1 MGERR
6 PSAADP
12 PELVLETDTGSTV
25 MSPSRDYHVGRDPL
39 SDIVLDD
46 TRVSWHHAVLHAELD
61 HWTIE
66 DEHSTNGTYAEGRR
80 IQEWDVGPGSV
91 IRFGN
96 VTDGPRAVLVGRAPP
111 ERAPAERPSCVS
123 MPSATGTFRRPT
135 TVRPLPAR
143 TVRIGRADDNDV
155 VIDDLVVS
163 RRHAELRVL
172 ADGTYEIV
180 DLGSHNGTYLNGQP
194 VARAPVAPGDIVG
207 VGHRA
212 YCLVGDELQEYV
224 DTGEVSL
231 DVQGLTVTVD
241 RGRKTLLDQVS
252 FPVGEKCLL
261 AVVGPS
267 GAGKSTLLNALT
279 GLRPADGGTVL
290 YDGRDLY
297 RDYAELR
304 QRIGLVPQDDILH
317 AQLTVRRALGYAA
330 ELRFPQDTEK
340 AERRARVDEV
350 IRELG
355 LEQRVDQ
362 PIHSLSG
369 GQRKRVSVALELL
382 TKPSLLFLDEPTSG
396 LDPGMDRSVMH
407 MLRGLADDGRTV
419 VVVTHSVL
427 SLDVCDRLLVLA
439 PGGRIAYYGPPRD
452 ALSFFGFTQWPE
464 AFEAFEGDR
473 DREWARDY
481 RDSPFHQQYIANSS
495 VQPFP
500 GPLAPAGAPAPV
512 SFAPPPKPQSW
523 GSQLRTLVRRYAA
536 ALGADRTFLAIMIA
550 LPFVM
555 GAMARALAGSRLT
568 QETAMN
574 ALLILCVGGVLT
586 GAANAVRE
594 LVKERVIYRRER
606 AVGLSRSAYLMSK
619 VVVLGTITV
628 LQAVVLT
635 LVALLGVDLNAPGG
649 HGVLLPPLVEVIL
662 AVALLAFTAMM
673 LGLLVSALV
682 RKEEVTMPLLV
693 LLAIVQVVFCGAL
706 LKLNGV
712 PGVEQLAW
720 LVPSRWALGG
730 MAGTIGLGRIVP
742 GELTTDP
749 LFEHSAGVWLLN
761 MGMLV
766 VLSAVFGYAVARLL
780 RRHEPAVMRK

>member
-1 MGERR
+1 MGER
-6 PSAADP
+6 SAVPD
-12 PELVLETDTGSTV
+12 LVLETETGSTL
-25 MSPSRDYHVGRDPL
+25 MTPDHEYHVGRDPL
-39 SDIVLDD
+39 SDIVIEDA
-46 TRVSWHHAVLHAELD
+46 RVSWHHAVLRPGTD
-61 HWTIE
+61 HWTLE
-66 DEHSTNGTYAEGRR
+66 DENSTNGTYADGRR
-80 IQEWDVGPGSV
+80 VHEWDVGAGSV
-91 IRFGN
+91 IHFGAPS
-96 VTDGPRAVLVGRAPP
+96 DGPRAVLADRPPPAP
-111 ERAPAERPSCVS
+111 ERPSVVS
-123 MPSATGTFRRPT
+123 APAATGTFRRPT
-135 TVRPLPAR
+135 SVRPLPSR
-143 TVRIGRADDNDV
+143 TVRIGRSGDNDLV
-155 VIDDLVVS
+155 VDDLGVS
-163 RRHAELRVL
+163 RRHAELRAL
-172 ADGTYEIV
+172 PDGTYEIV
-180 DLGSHNGTYLNGQP
+180 DLGSHNGTFLNGQP
-194 VARAPVAPGDIVG
+194 VTRSRVGAGDIVG
-207 VGHRA
+207 IGHSA
-212 YCLVGDELQEYV
+212 FCLVGDQLQEYV

-231 DVQGLTVTVD
+231 DVQDLSVAVD
-241 RGRKTLLDQVS
+241 RGRKTLLDRVS

-279 GLRPADGGTVL
+279 GQRPADRGTVL

-304 QRIGLVPQDDILH
+304 RRIGLVPQEDILH
-317 AQLTVRRALGYAA
+317 AQLTVRRALTYAA
-330 ELRFPQDTEK
+330 ELRFPQDTAK

-355 LEQRVDQ
+355 LEQRAGQ

-439 PGGRIAYYGPPRD
+439 PGGKVAYYGPPEETL
-452 ALSFFGFTQWPE
+452 AFFGYEQWPE
-464 AFEAFEGDR
+464 AFEAFER
-473 DREWARDY
+473 DRERDWAGDY
-481 RDSPFHQQYIANSS
+481 RASVQHRQYIVNSAT
-495 VQPFP
+495 QPRLP
-500 GPLAPAGAPAPV
+500 RTDPAPGA
-512 SFAPPPKPQSW
+512 FARPPKAQSW
-523 GSQLRTLVRRYAA
+523 GSQLGTLVRRYAA

-594 LVKERVIYRRER
+594 LVKERVIYQRER

-619 VVVLGTITV
+619 VVVLGTVTV

-649 HGVLLPPLVEVIL
+649 EGVLLPPLVEITV

-706 LKLNGV
+706 LKLDGV
-712 PGVEQLAW
+712 PGIEQLSW
-720 LVPSRWALGG
+720 LVPSRWALGA
-730 MAGTIGLGRIVP
+730 MAGTIGLARLVP
-742 GELTTDP
+742 GELTADP
-749 LFEHSAGVWLLN
+749 LFRHSAGVWLLN

-766 VLSAVFGYAVARLL
+766 VLSALFGYVVARLL

>member
-1 MGERR
+1 MVER
-6 PSAADP
+6 PLAPTAP
-12 PELVLETDTGSTV
+12 VLVLETESGSTV
-25 MSPSRDYHVGRDPL
+25 MTPGRDYHVGRDPL
-39 SDIVLDD
+39 SDIVIDD
-46 TRVSWHHAVLHAELD
+46 ARVSWHHAVLHPETD
-61 HWTIE
+61 HWTLQ
-66 DEHSTNGTYAEGRR
+66 DENSTNGTYTDGHRVH
-80 IQEWDVGPGSV
+80 EWDVGPGTE

-96 VTDGPRAVLVGRAPP
+96 PADGPRARLLRRP
-111 ERAPAERPSCVS
+111 EPVPERPSAVS
-123 MPSATGTFRRPT
+123 MPALTGTFRQPT
-135 TVRPLPAR
+135 SVRPLPAR
-143 TVRIGRADDNDV
+143 TIRIGRAPDNDLV
-155 VIDDLVVS
+155 LDDLVVS
-163 RRHAELRVL
+163 RHHAELRAL
-172 ADGTYEIV
+172 PDGGYEIT
-180 DLGSHNGTYLNGQP
+180 DLGSHNGTYLNGGS
-194 VARAPVAPGDIVG
+194 VTAAPVLPGDVIG
-207 VGHRA
+207 IGHSA
-212 YCLVGDELQEYV
+212 FCLVGDELQEYV

-231 DVQGLTVTVD
+231 EVQDLTVAVD
-241 RGRKTLLDQVS
+241 HGRKTLLDHVS

-279 GLRPADGGTVL
+279 GQRPADHGTVV

-317 AQLTVRRALGYAA
+317 AQLTVRGALSYAA
-330 ELRFPQDTEK
+330 ELRFPQDTAK

-350 IRELG
+350 IGELG
-355 LEQRVDQ
+355 LGQRAGQ
-362 PIHSLSG
+362 PVHSLSG

-419 VVVTHSVL
+419 IVVTHSVL

-439 PGGRIAYYGPPRD
+439 PGGKIAYYGPPED
-452 ALSFFGFTQWPE
+452 ALAFFGFEQWPE
-464 AFEAFEGDR
+464 AFEAFEADQERDWAGDYTTSPLHR
-473 DREWARDY
+473 RYVADATAQPRLDR
-481 RDSPFHQQYIANSS
+481 S
-495 VQPFP
+495 
-500 GPLAPAGAPAPV
+500 GPV
-512 SFAPPPKPQSW
+512 VITPPPRPRSR
-523 GSQLRTLVRRYAA
+523 GAQLGTLIRRYTT
-536 ALGADRTFLAIMIA
+536 ALSADRTFLAIMIA

-555 GAMARALAGSRLT
+555 GAMARALAGSELT
-568 QETAMN
+568 RDTAMN
-574 ALLILCVGGVLT
+574 ALLILCVGAVLT

-619 VVVLGTITV
+619 IVVLGTVTV

-635 LVALLGVDLNAPGG
+635 LVGLLGVDLNAPGG
-649 HGVLLPPLVEVIL
+649 EGVLMPPLAEITI

-706 LKLNGV
+706 LKLDGV
-712 PGVEQLAW
+712 PGLEQLAW
-720 LVPSRWALGG
+720 LVPSRWALGA
-730 MAGTIGLGRIVP
+730 MAGTVDLAKIVP
-742 GELTTDP
+742 GDLTGDP

-761 MGMLV
+761 IGMLI
-766 VLSAVFGYAVARLL
+766 VLSVVFGWVVARLL
-780 RRHEPAVMRK
+780 RRQEPVVMRK

>member
-1 MGERR
+1 MGER
-6 PSAADP
+6 SAV
-12 PELVLETDTGSTV
+12 PELVLETETGSTV
-25 MSPSRDYHVGRDPL
+25 MTPDHEYHVGRDPL
-39 SDIVLDD
+39 CDIVIEDA
-46 TRVSWHHAVLHAELD
+46 RVSWHHAVLRPGTD
-61 HWTIE
+61 HWTLE
-66 DEHSTNGTYAEGRR
+66 DENSTNGTYADGRR
-80 IQEWDVGPGSV
+80 VHERDVGAGSV
-91 IRFGN
+91 IRFGAP
-96 VTDGPRAVLVGRAPP
+96 VDGPCAVL
-111 ERAPAERPSCVS
+111 AERPPPAPERPSVVS
-123 MPSATGTFRRPT
+123 VPAATGTFRQPT
-135 TVRPLPAR
+135 TVRPLPSR
-143 TVRIGRADDNDV
+143 TVRIGRGDDNDLLV
-155 VIDDLVVS
+155 DDLSVS
-163 RRHAELRVL
+163 RLHAELRAL
-172 ADGTYEIV
+172 PDGTYEIV
-180 DLGSHNGTYLNGQP
+180 DLGSHNGTFLNGQP
-194 VARAPVAPGDIVG
+194 VTRARIDAGDIVG
-207 VGHRA
+207 IGHSA
-212 YCLVGDELQEYV
+212 FCLVGDQLQEYV

-231 DVQGLTVTVD
+231 DVQDLIVTVD
-241 RGRKTLLDQVS
+241 RGRRTLLDGVS

-279 GLRPADGGTVL
+279 GQRPADRGTVL

-304 QRIGLVPQDDILH
+304 RRIGLVPQEDILH
-317 AQLTVRRALGYAA
+317 AQLTVRRALTYAA
-330 ELRFPQDTEK
+330 ELRFPQDTAK

-355 LEQRVDQ
+355 LEQRAGQ

-439 PGGRIAYYGPPRD
+439 PGGKVAYYGPPD
-452 ALSFFGFTQWPE
+452 ETLAFFGYEQWPE
-464 AFEAFEGDR
+464 AFEAFER
-473 DREWARDY
+473 DRERDWAGDY
-481 RDSPFHQQYIANSS
+481 RASIQHRQYIVNSS
-495 VQPFP
+495 TQPRLP
-500 GPLAPAGAPAPV
+500 RADPAPGT
-512 SFAPPPKPQSW
+512 FPRPPKAQSW
-523 GSQLRTLVRRYAA
+523 GSQLGTLVRRYAA
-536 ALGADRTFLAIMIA
+536 VLGADRTFLAIMIA

-555 GAMARALAGSRLT
+555 GAMARALAGSKLT

-594 LVKERVIYRRER
+594 LVKERVIYQRER

-619 VVVLGTITV
+619 VVVLGTVTV

-649 HGVLLPPLVEVIL
+649 EGVLLPPLVEL
-662 AVALLAFTAMM
+662 TAAVALLAFTAMM

-706 LKLNGV
+706 LRLDGV
-712 PGVEQLAW
+712 PGIEQLSW
-720 LVPSRWALGG
+720 LVPSRWALGA
-730 MAGTIGLGRIVP
+730 MAGTVGLARLVP
-742 GELTTDP
+742 GELTADP
-749 LFEHSAGVWLLN
+749 LFRHSAGVWLLN

-766 VLSAVFGYAVARLL
+766 VLSAVFGYLVARLL
-780 RRHEPAVMRK
+780 RRREPAVMRK